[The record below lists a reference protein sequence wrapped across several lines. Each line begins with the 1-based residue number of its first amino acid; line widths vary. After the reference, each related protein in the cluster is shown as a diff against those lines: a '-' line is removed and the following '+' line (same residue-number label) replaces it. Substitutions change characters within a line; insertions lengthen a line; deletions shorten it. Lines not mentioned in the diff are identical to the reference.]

1 MQYSKITIT
10 VPVYNEEKSI
20 YNQILK
26 VVDYIKQ
33 ENLNIH
39 ITVVNNGSTDSTAQ
53 ILETLESNP
62 LIKVINLSKKGVG
75 LALRESWNNAMAGE
89 IIGYMDLDL
98 STDITNLNKI
108 TQIIGGFDILT
119 ASRLESHS
127 KVYNRKFTREV
138 VSRTFNVLIKIIFK
152 SKLNDHMCGFKFL
165 KSDVYLKLKDEY
177 EYSDNWFFLTELL
190 IIAQK
195 HKMKVNSL
203 AVVWKDDPDSKVKV
217 IPLAL
222 SYIKSISRLNQY
234 VKN

>member
-1 MQYSKITIT
+1 MLYSKITIT
-10 VPVYNEEKSI
+10 IPVYNEEKSI
-20 YNQILK
+20 YNQILR
-26 VVDYIKQ
+26 VVDYIEQ

-39 ITVVNNGSTDSTAQ
+39 ITVVNNGSTDSTAA
-53 ILETLESNP
+53 ILESLESSP
-62 LIKVINLSKKGVG
+62 VIKVINLSKKGVG
-75 LALRESWNNAMAGE
+75 LALKESWSSAVAGE

-98 STDITNLNKI
+98 STDIANLNKI
-108 TQIIGGFDILT
+108 IEIISSFDILT
-119 ASRLESHS
+119 ASRLESNS
-127 KVYNRKFTREV
+127 EVYNRKFTREV
-138 VSRTFNVLIKIIFK
+138 VSRTFNFLIKMIFK

-195 HKMKVNSL
+195 HKMNVNSL
-203 AVVWKDDPDSKVKV
+203 AVVWKDDPDSKVKI

-222 SYIKSISRLNQY
+222 SYLKSIYRLNKY

>member
-1 MQYSKITIT
+1 MAYSKITIT
-10 VPVYNEEKSI
+10 IPVYNEERSI
-20 YNQILK
+20 YDQILK
-26 VVDYIKQ
+26 VVDYIND
-33 ENLNIH
+33 ENLNIQ
-39 ITVVNNGSTDSTAQ
+39 ITVVNNGSTDSTAE
-53 ILETLESNP
+53 ILETLESHP
-62 LIKVINLSKKGVG
+62 IISVINLSKKGVG
-75 LALRESWNNAMAGE
+75 LALRESWNKAVPGE

-108 TQIIGGFDILT
+108 SEIIGSFDILT

-127 KVYNRKFTREV
+127 KVYGRKFTREV
-138 VSRTFNVLIKIIFK
+138 VSRTFNILIKLIFN

-165 KSDVYLKLKDEY
+165 KSDVYLKLKNEY

-195 HKMKVNSL
+195 HKLSVNSL
-203 AVVWKDDPDSKVKV
+203 AVIWKDDPDSKVKI

-222 SYIKSISRLNQY
+222 SYIKLISKLNKH